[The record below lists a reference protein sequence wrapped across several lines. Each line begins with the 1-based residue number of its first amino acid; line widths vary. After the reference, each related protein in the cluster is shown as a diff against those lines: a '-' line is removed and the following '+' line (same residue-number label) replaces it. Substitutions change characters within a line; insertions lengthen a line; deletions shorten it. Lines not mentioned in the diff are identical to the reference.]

1 MSPSDRTHVPPLR
14 ILHPSNRSN
23 SVMPTTTTRAKE
35 HQARWDEIASDPNL
49 KELPYTVE
57 TNHRGQ
63 IVLSPHKNR
72 HSVLQEQIQGLLDEH
87 APDGLQPTEFAV
99 ATPEGVKVADVIWM
113 SPGRWEQMQ
122 ETGDPSALAP
132 EICVEVMSESNDWDE
147 MHSKRELYLDMGAEE
162 VWVIGEDGAVRF
174 FVDEERERS
183 GIAPEF
189 PEQL

>member
-1 MSPSDRTHVPPLR
+1 
-14 ILHPSNRSN
+14 
-23 SVMPTTTTRAKE
+23 MPTTTTRAKE
-35 HQARWDEIASDPNL
+35 HQARWDDIVSDPNL

-63 IVLSPHKNR
+63 IVLSPRKNR
-72 HSVLQEQIQGLLDEH
+72 HSVAQERIQGLLDEH
-87 APDGLQPTEFAV
+87 APNGLQPTEFPV
-99 ATPEGVKVADVIWM
+99 ATPEGVKVVDVIWM
-113 SPGRWEQMQ
+113 SLDRWEQMQ

-162 VWVIGEDGAVRF
+162 VWVVGEDDAVRF
-174 FVDEERERS
+174 FVDEEMEHSR
-183 GIAPEF
+183 IAPEF